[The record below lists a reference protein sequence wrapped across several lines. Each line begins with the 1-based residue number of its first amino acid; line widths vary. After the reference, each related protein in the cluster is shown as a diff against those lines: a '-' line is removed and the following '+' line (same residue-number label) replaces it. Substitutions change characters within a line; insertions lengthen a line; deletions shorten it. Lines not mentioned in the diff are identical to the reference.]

1 MKTMDRRGYL
11 LTELAVSLGIGSI
24 LALILG
30 GALIFN
36 FRFEAA
42 SASRK
47 TAQERAYWLKNH
59 LIATLAELGSPVEI
73 SEAAPHALTVR
84 SPAKTVHLWYR
95 PEEAAVYEQ
104 VSAPTPGPEQ
114 RLLNHVSGFT
124 FTFYDRSGA
133 ELPAPVVLSKV
144 SRVSF
149 RFTVDAPEDREG
161 EYELAGSWAVK
172 TPQRGG

>member
-1 MKTMDRRGYL
+1 MKTMDRGGYL
-11 LTELAVSLGIGSI
+11 LSELAVSLGIGSI

-30 GALIFN
+30 GVLIFH

-42 SASRK
+42 STGRK
-47 TAQERAYWLKNH
+47 AVQERAYWLKNH
-59 LIATLAELGSPVEI
+59 LIETLAELGSPVEI
-73 SEAAPHALTVR
+73 TEAAPSGLTVR

-95 PEEAAVYEQ
+95 PEAAAVYEQ
-104 VSAPTPGPEQ
+104 VSAPTPGAEQ
-114 RLLNHVSGFT
+114 CLLDHVSGFT

-133 ELPAPVVLSKV
+133 ELPAPVAPSKV

-149 RFTVDAPEDREG
+149 RFTVDAAEDREG
-161 EYELAGSWAVK
+161 EYELTGSWAVK